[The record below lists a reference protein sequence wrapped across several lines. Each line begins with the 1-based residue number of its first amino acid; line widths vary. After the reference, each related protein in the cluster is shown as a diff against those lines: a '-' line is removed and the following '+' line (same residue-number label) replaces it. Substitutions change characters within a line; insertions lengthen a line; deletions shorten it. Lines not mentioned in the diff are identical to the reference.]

1 MTNKQSDEQILKT
14 DALQRVRTPPARKEQ
29 LLDEFERSGLS
40 GKKFAA
46 VVGMKYSTLAG
57 WAAKRRRQ
65 GQAGPPVAP
74 SAKSSSPLQWVEA
87 VLDQVPGGVS
97 QNCALTVQFRSGAR
111 LEIGHPNQV
120 KLAAALL
127 QALEKPS
134 PSC

>member
-1 MTNKQSDEQILKT
+1 MTTTQSGEQILKT
-14 DALQRVRTPPARKEQ
+14 DALQRVRTPPERKEQ

-40 GKKFAA
+40 GMKFAA

-65 GQAGPPVAP
+65 GQVGPPAAP
-74 SAKSSSPLQWVEA
+74 SAKSSPPLHWVEA
-87 VLDQVPGGVS
+87 VLDQAQGGVG
-97 QNCALTVQFRSGAR
+97 QRGVLTVQWRSGAR
-111 LEIGHPNQV
+111 LEISHASQV